1 MIFIGTVQA
10 SLLSLRLFRHGDPLV
25 TAYYLYRNPSEL
37 GDTEALAMNF
47 DIAVQILDQQDLG
60 FPLDWTYINME
71 AQVETIPEEGV
82 LQVKTLQNGLV
93 PCAT

>member
-1 MIFIGTVQA
+1 
-10 SLLSLRLFRHGDPLV
+10 
-25 TAYYLYRNPSEL
+25 
-37 GDTEALAMNF
+37 MNF

-60 FPLDWTYINME
+60 FPLDWTYINMV